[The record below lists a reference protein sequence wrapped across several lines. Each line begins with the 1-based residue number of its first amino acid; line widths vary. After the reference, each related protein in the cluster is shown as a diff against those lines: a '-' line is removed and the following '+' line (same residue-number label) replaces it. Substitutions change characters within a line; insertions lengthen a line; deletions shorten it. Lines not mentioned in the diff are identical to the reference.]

1 MVYQLCISIG
11 PEVNNFLYIKLNLSD
26 SESES
31 KRVVPIT
38 KKAIKSSDL
47 HFMAQKIGG
56 GSRFLQKLKILQN
69 LPEKKEGCSVPPPAS
84 RLSKSSDHIHS
95 LVLKKR

>member
-11 PEVNNFLYIKLNLSD
+11 PEVNNFLYIKLNLSCI
-26 SESES
+26 SES
-31 KRVVPIT
+31 KRVVPIK

>member
-11 PEVNNFLYIKLNLSD
+11 PEVNNFLYIKLNLSCI
-26 SESES
+26 SES
-31 KRVVPIT
+31 KRVVPIK

-95 LVLKKR
+95 LV

>member
-1 MVYQLCISIG
+1 MVYQLCISVG
-11 PEVNNFLYIKLNLSD
+11 PEVNNFLYIKLNLSCI
-26 SESES
+26 SES
-31 KRVVPIT
+31 KRVVPIK

-95 LVLKKR
+95 LV

>member
-11 PEVNNFLYIKLNLSD
+11 PEVNNFLYIKLNLSCI
-26 SESES
+26 SES
-31 KRVVPIT
+31 KRVVPIK

-95 LVLKKR
+95 LI

>member
-1 MVYQLCISIG
+1 M
-11 PEVNNFLYIKLNLSD
+11 YIRIQ
-26 SESES
+26 ESCTN
-31 KRVVPIT
+31 K

-69 LPEKKEGCSVPPPAS
+69 LPEKKEGCSVPPPC
-84 RLSKSSDHIHS
+84 IQTFQEQ
-95 LVLKKR
+95 